1 MIFTLLANPT
11 EKYGRTICNKPPGR
25 ELKYAFQL
33 RKSPSVSI
41 RQRKLDQPGRNRRL
55 GNLTER
61 GSCADI
67 HRRWEP
73 KYRMVPDIE
82 YVHTGLKLVAFFE
95 GKRLDQ
101 RKVPVLLER
110 PAESISRNSAE
121 RLDSRACRVW
131 NGWCRGK
138 AGWI

>member
-1 MIFTLLANPT
+1 
-11 EKYGRTICNKPPGR
+11 
-25 ELKYAFQL
+25 
-33 RKSPSVSI
+33 
-41 RQRKLDQPGRNRRL
+41 
-55 GNLTER
+55 
-61 GSCADI
+61 
-67 HRRWEP
+67 
-73 KYRMVPDIE
+73 MVPDIE

-138 AGWI
+138 AGWIYEVVQPARDWACCVNALSVTAVVAERSRFEAIAYSKSAASGAIKRGKR